1 MEGTLPAT
9 LYQQKTTDLGYS
21 TRNMLMDIYCMNP
34 ILDKVL
40 NFSIFLFIFL
50 VLIDLFILTL

>member
-21 TRNMLMDIYCMNP
+21 TRNMFMDIYCMNP

-40 NFSIFLFIFL
+40 NFSIFL
-50 VLIDLFILTL
+50 VLIDLFILTFLYS